1 MPRKTENRTTM
12 LSRVDAATPGKIQD
26 IAKALGYIY
35 AREGSQ
41 GKLLDAIAN
50 GELILIKSQKGV
62 DKSK

>member
-1 MPRKTENRTTM
+1 M